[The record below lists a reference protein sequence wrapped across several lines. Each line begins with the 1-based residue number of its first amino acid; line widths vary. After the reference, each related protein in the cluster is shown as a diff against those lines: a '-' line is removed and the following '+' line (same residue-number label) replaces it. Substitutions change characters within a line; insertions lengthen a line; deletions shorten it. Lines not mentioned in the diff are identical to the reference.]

1 MSNDNPFETFAL
13 KLQEMAQV
21 LDNTMPD
28 LISTAVMVEL
38 EAKHKQ
44 RIFAEGKNSEGEQ
57 IGEYSKKPAYYT
69 KQAFVRTSAFKP
81 QGKENRGKFKNGK
94 ERKSMYLA
102 EGYTELRD
110 IQGRQTEFVNAKVTG
125 GAERSVGIVKFGEAV
140 LYGVRDLL
148 ESKKLHGLIERFG
161 DFLSL
166 SVAEQEFTKEEIKN
180 QAIIVMKQYGE

>member
-1 MSNDNPFETFAL
+1 
-13 KLQEMAQV
+13 
-21 LDNTMPD
+21 
-28 LISTAVMVEL
+28 
-38 EAKHKQ
+38 
-44 RIFAEGKNSEGEQ
+44 
-57 IGEYSKKPAYYT
+57 
-69 KQAFVRTSAFKP
+69 
-81 QGKENRGKFKNGK
+81 
-94 ERKSMYLA
+94 MYLA